1 MIILYI
7 IFKSS
12 LVITTIR
19 MADLFQKMVTSK
31 IGTADTRKLEDT
43 KGWDFSDESGSGG
56 ASITPFNP
64 GETSFAASVNLT

>member
-1 MIILYI
+1 
-7 IFKSS
+7 
-12 LVITTIR
+12 

-56 ASITPFNP
+56 ASITPFNA
-64 GETSFAASVNLT
+64 GETSFAASANLT